1 MAKHREVGT
10 IELQD
15 EARVDDRLVF
25 ALHHIG
31 ERIHIRLFGF
41 MVLVLEIGDFSCWP
55 DFCRV
60 LSQATA

>member
-31 ERIHIRLFGF
+31 ERIHIRLFG
-41 MVLVLEIGDFSCWP
+41 
-55 DFCRV
+55 
-60 LSQATA
+60 